1 MRPTNASASFESVL
15 WITAGDAMLEMVD
28 DGAANAAMAATV
40 PVFVTEIATLE
51 VTVAAALSLTVT
63 EIV

>member
-15 WITAGDAMLEMVD
+15 WISAGDAMLEIVD

-40 PVFVTEIATLE
+40 PVFVTEIATLA